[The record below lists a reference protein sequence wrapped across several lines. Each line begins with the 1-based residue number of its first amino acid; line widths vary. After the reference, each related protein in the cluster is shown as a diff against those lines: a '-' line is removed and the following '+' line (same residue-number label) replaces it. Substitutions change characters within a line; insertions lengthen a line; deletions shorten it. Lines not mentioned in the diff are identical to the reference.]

1 MKTNMFAYTAPG
13 ADYPEYISVNRR
25 QGDGMIEITVR
36 SPKKADGSCGDTASI
51 VLHRGQL
58 GGLFYA
64 LRDELTPPMM
74 KAMGQSI

>member
-1 MKTNMFAYTAPG
+1 MHTNLFAYTAPG
-13 ADYPEYISVNRR
+13 ASYPEYISVNRR
-25 QGDGMIEITVR
+25 KSDGMIEITVR
-36 SPKKADGSCGDTASI
+36 SAAKADGSCGDTGVI

-58 GGLFYA
+58 GGLFNA